1 MFIFIALSLVGFTLA
16 LYVYHGRRQSVE
28 DDDPES
34 MEMLKKKNK
43 SIGLRKQIYN
53 SFCLESQKKMAHEIF
68 CLWNYKATHIQEIGE
83 LAGIINREYFVFK
96 TEDGCLKS
104 VCYPCVRQML
114 DKHHPPKHLPISAEA
129 FAVKDLSTTTTIPV
143 VKEGVRRRW
152 YATSIELPFKG
163 KQPVCEMPCCGSCK
177 AKKVRS

>member
-1 MFIFIALSLVGFTLA
+1 MFICIVLGLLAFA
-16 LYVYHGRRQSVE
+16 LYVYHGHQQFVKSLG
-28 DDDPES
+28 PENL
-34 MEMLKKKNK
+34 EILQKKAK
-43 SIGLRKQIYN
+43 STNLRKQIYN

-68 CLWNYKATHIQEIGE
+68 CLWGYKTTHIQEVGD

-114 DKHHPPKHLPISAEA
+114 DKHHPSKHLPISVEA
-129 FAVKDLSTTTTIPV
+129 FAVKDLSTTTTIPM

-163 KQPVCEMPCCGSCK
+163 EQPVCEMPCCASCK
-177 AKKVRS
+177 INEHCS